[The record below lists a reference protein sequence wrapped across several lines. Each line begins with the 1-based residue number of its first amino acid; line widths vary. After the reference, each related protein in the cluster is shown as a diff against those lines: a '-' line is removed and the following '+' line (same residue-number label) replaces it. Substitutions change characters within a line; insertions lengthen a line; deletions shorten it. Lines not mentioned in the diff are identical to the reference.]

1 MAVLMIAGSG
11 RGVGK
16 TVVGCALIAAMP
28 ELQWVAVKISPHE
41 HEIAPGAWEEVDRDS
56 EKDTG
61 RYLRAGARRAFLV
74 TASDDAASDV
84 VRVRKMASECDSIL
98 METNRE
104 PADLIFNDEPVVR
117 LAVLA
122 GAPRDWKASLPG
134 AAERADGLILTAGLL
149 EDGLPAV
156 LRRKRIFSFPM
167 GAWTSRE
174 LVHFVRG
181 KLMA

>member
-11 RGVGK
+11 RGAGK
-16 TVVGCALIAAMP
+16 TAVGCALIAAMP
-28 ELQWVAVKISPHE
+28 ELQWAAVKVSPHE
-41 HEIAPGAWEEVDRDS
+41 HEIAPVAWEEVDRDS

-61 RYLRAGARRAFLV
+61 RYLRAGAQRAFLV
-74 TASDDAASDV
+74 TASDDAGGDV

-104 PADLIFNDEPVVR
+104 PADLIFNDERMIR

-122 GAPRDWKASLPG
+122 GSPRDWKASLPE
-134 AAERADGLILTAGLL
+134 AAERADGLILTTGLL
-149 EDGLPAV
+149 ADGLPAV
-156 LRRKRIFSFPM
+156 LRRKRIFIFPM
-167 GAWTSRE
+167 DTWTSSE
-174 LVHFVRG
+174 LIHFVRG